1 MQHRQADTD
10 RAPAAPLSD
19 RQRRVVEHLPLVRRE
34 AWRVARC
41 VPADVELDDLISAG
55 CEGLLA
61 AVQRFDPERGLSFG
75 AFAHHRV
82 RGAILDE
89 LRGLDSV
96 SRGKRRMI
104 RSVQRAQRELTAELE
119 RAPSQEQIAARVGLD
134 LDQLEELRFEQHR
147 SRRISLD
154 SVAEGLGGQLTSSS
168 ASEQPEQA
176 LLAKELK
183 QRVARALERLP
194 ARQQTVLACYYCE
207 RMTYQAIADLFEVT
221 ESRICQIHRSA
232 VRQLRTWLDAE
243 DRERPARACA

>member
-1 MQHRQADTD
+1 MQGCRADTD
-10 RAPAAPLSD
+10 QAPGVQTAD
-19 RQRRVVEHLPLVRRE
+19 RQRRVIEHLPLVHRE

-61 AVQRFDPERGLSFG
+61 AVQRFDPGRGLTFG

-104 RSVQRAQRELTAELE
+104 RSVQRAQSELAAELGQ
-119 RAPSQEQIAARVGLD
+119 APSPEQVAARVGLD
-134 LDQLEELRFEQHR
+134 LEQLEGLRFAQHR

-154 SVAEGLGGQLTSSS
+154 ALAEGLGGQLAS
-168 ASEQPEQA
+168 AGSPEQPEQA
-176 LLAKELK
+176 LLDKELK

-207 RMTYQAIADLFEVT
+207 RMTYQAIADLFELT
-221 ESRICQIHRSA
+221 ESRICQIHRAA
-232 VRQLRTWLDAE
+232 VRQLRTWLDKE
-243 DRERPARACA
+243 DRERPVATCA